1 MAKGLHDLLAL
12 DHLVDQGGLLTAHG
26 ALALEI
32 LVAALGKEA
41 ATTRLSGVMQ
51 TTTSVMGIFS
61 LSMNSRVPRM
71 VSTPLNSWVK
81 PMSRP
86 SAKVSTSAT
95 MRLTISPEGWL
106 SR

>member
-1 MAKGLHDLLAL
+1 MARKL
-12 DHLVDQGGLLTAHG
+12 
-26 ALALEI
+26 
-32 LVAALGKEA
+32 

-51 TTTSVMGIFS
+51 TTTSVMGTFS
-61 LSMNSRVPRM
+61 LSINSRVPRM

>member
-1 MAKGLHDLLAL
+1 MH
-12 DHLVDQGGLLTAHG
+12 
-26 ALALEI
+26 
-32 LVAALGKEA
+32 
-41 ATTRLSGVMQ
+41 
-51 TTTSVMGIFS
+51 TTTSVMGTFS

-71 VSTPLNSWVK
+71 VRTPLNSCVK
-81 PMSRP
+81 PISRP